1 METIERT
8 SLYQNK
14 MNTGFNNFQ
23 VWQNPAEEL
32 AELTFRLLAGCNEKE
47 DRLTKQYGLKPAE
60 FRCLKQIHSNENVN
74 NKEVAKR
81 MHLSPSRLTRIID
94 GLVEKGFVQKEIEPK
109 DRRNMRVSLTE
120 KGTDFVKGL
129 NNAYVDIHATLLQ
142 DVDSSLHEGLLTGM
156 RRLLVAVDKWNAKN

>member
-1 METIERT
+1 METMERKAIINERFINE
-8 SLYQNK
+8 SQQN
-14 MNTGFNNFQ
+14 FN
-23 VWQNPAEEL
+23 VQNSAEEL

-109 DRRNMRVSLTE
+109 DRRNMRVSLTD
-120 KGTDFVKGL
+120 KGRDFVSGL
-129 NNAYVDIHATLLQ
+129 NNAYIDIHATLLK
-142 DVDSSLHEGLLTGM
+142 DIDANLHEGLLTGM
-156 RRLLVAVDKWNAKN
+156 RKLLVAVDKWISKS

>member
-1 METIERT
+1 METLERKVI
-8 SLYQNK
+8 YEDR
-14 MNTGFNNFQ
+14 FNAVKPNHTNNQ
-23 VWQNPAEEL
+23 TPAEEL
-32 AELTFRLLAGCNEKE
+32 ADLTFKLLAGCNEKE

-109 DRRNMRVSLTE
+109 DRRNMRVSLTD
-120 KGTDFVKGL
+120 KGIDFVKDL
-129 NNAYVDIHATLLQ
+129 NNSYVDIHATLLN
-142 DVDSSLHEGLLTGM
+142 DIDSQLHEGLLTGM
-156 RRLLVAVDKWNAKN
+156 RRLLVAVDKWIAKS